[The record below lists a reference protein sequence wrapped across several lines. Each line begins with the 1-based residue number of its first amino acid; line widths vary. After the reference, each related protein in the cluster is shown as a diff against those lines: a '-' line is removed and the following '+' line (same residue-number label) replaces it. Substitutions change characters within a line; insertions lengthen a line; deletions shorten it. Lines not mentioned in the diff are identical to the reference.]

1 MRRKFKGKKKYQIS
15 KIIKLVII
23 FIIIYLF
30 FKFFNIRIN
39 FQINDSMINTIINDN
54 NYLSDN
60 NIINRVLK
68 NNIHS
73 KINNPSSLL
82 ATSFYISNKK
92 QTKNNIK
99 EVSITKSTNDK
110 PIVYL
115 YNSHQSET
123 YSMEY
128 MEDYNVNPNVLM
140 VSHMIQERLNNLGI
154 NTLVEENNISK
165 YLKDNDM
172 KYYQSYEAS
181 RHFLLDVMEKY
192 DSIKLYIDIHRDAV
206 THEVSTVNINGI
218 DCAKIMFVV
227 GLEHDN
233 YINNLENMNH
243 LNDMIKEK
251 YPTLTRGVLQKEG
264 KNVNGIYNQDLGSN
278 IMLIEI
284 GGNYNNIEEVLNTI
298 DLITPIIG
306 EYINEKR

>member
-1 MRRKFKGKKKYQIS
+1 MKRKFKGKKKYQIS
-15 KIIKLVII
+15 KIIKLGFI
-23 FIIIYLF
+23 FIIIYLIF
-30 FKFFNIRIN
+30 RFFNIRIN
-39 FQINDSMINTIINDN
+39 FQINDSMLNTIINDN
-54 NYLSDN
+54 NSLSDN

-82 ATSFYISNKK
+82 ATSFYTNNKK

-99 EVSITKSTNDK
+99 EVSITKTKNDK

-233 YINNLENMNH
+233 YLGNLENMNH
-243 LNDMIKEK
+243 LNNMIKDK
-251 YPTLTRGVLQKEG
+251 YPTLTRGVLPKEG

-298 DLITPIIG
+298 DLISPIIG

>member
-154 NTLVEENNISK
+154 NTLVEENNIFK